1 MSHNIK
7 QIKNALHDAG
17 YTTEESNGIVY
28 VYDPVYVSAIGSKH
42 LAISHWELRIIRD
55 VPAAHNFIDT
65 RS

>member
-1 MSHNIK
+1 MSYNIK
-7 QIKNALHDAG
+7 QIKNALHNAG

-28 VYDPVYVSAIGSKH
+28 VYDPVHVSAIGSKH